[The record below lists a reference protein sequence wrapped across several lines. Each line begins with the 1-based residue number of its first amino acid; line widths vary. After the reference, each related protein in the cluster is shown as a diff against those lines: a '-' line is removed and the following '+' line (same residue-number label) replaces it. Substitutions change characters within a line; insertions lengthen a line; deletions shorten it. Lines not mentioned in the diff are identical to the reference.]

1 MNKIKIKMKQH
12 MFARGKSTNNN
23 FQLLENKWNQRFVIE
38 KIPNYDS
45 YNDINFLSLGLI
57 KAKIRKEENLIK
69 GQKKRIKKS
78 KTNSSSQLT
87 LETRQNKNLNIPLL
101 ITKTENEKMDLF
113 SIKYNNSNENDNLHT
128 ISELNI
134 TKTDYN
140 KRDVFRKKYDNIYCN
155 IKTNKTEQNS
165 RIAMINNKYQEE
177 VIELKEL
184 WKTLGI
190 TQEYQIN
197 FWKMLSKYTEKEKID
212 KYLSYEK
219 KDLTQLKLE
228 LEKLQNEIIKRETD
242 LKRIKQINMIY
253 LENEELYNL
262 YKNLDDKKKL
272 EEKEEEKLNKY
283 KDNKDKLENE
293 IENILKSL
301 RLHTIN
307 TVCLFSKFINQYNYY
322 FTSGK
327 IDINQM
333 EKGFEFHRNYLLKI
347 KSDTNFLQ
355 CSSLTTLYD
364 FSKFENDP
372 FFLSLLKSNEDQDN
386 FKYLTATED
395 TLNKINQ
402 CMYIIDQEEIL
413 YNMNQL
419 KKENKKP
426 CFVKIN
432 QNLIGTNLKKEIQT
446 LNRKTIKKLLFNK
459 TNPVGPGKNFPL
471 FDISLTENF
480 NNNKINKFSKI

>member
-1 MNKIKIKMKQH
+1 MLP
-12 MFARGKSTNNN
+12 RGKSTNNN
-23 FQLLENKWNQRFVIE
+23 FQLLENKWNQRFFLE

-45 YNDINFLSLGLI
+45 YKDINLLSLGLI
-57 KAKIRKEENLIK
+57 KAKIKKEENLIK
-69 GQKKRIKKS
+69 EQKKKIKKS

-87 LETRQNKNLNIPLL
+87 LESRQSKNINIPLL
-101 ITKTENEKMDLF
+101 VSNTENEKIDLF
-113 SIKYNNSNENDNLHT
+113 SLKYNNTNDNLQT
-128 ISELNI
+128 ISGLNT

-140 KRDVFRKKYDNIYCN
+140 KRDVFHKKYDDIYN
-155 IKTNKTEQNS
+155 LKTNKTEQNAK
-165 RIAMINNKYQEE
+165 IIMINKKYQEE
-177 VIELKEL
+177 MNELKEL
-184 WKTLGI
+184 WRILGI

-197 FWKMLSKYTEKEKID
+197 FWKMLSKHSEKENID

-219 KDLTQLKLE
+219 KDLIQLKLE
-228 LEKLQNEIIKRETD
+228 LEKLQKEIIKRETD
-242 LKRIKQINMIY
+242 LKKIKQINMIY
-253 LENEELYNL
+253 SENEELYNL
-262 YKNLDDKKKL
+262 YKNMHDNKKL

-283 KDNKDKLENE
+283 KDNKDKLEIE

-307 TVCLFSKFINQYNYY
+307 TVCLFSKFRNQYSYY

-333 EKGFEFHRNYLLKI
+333 EKGYEFPKNYLLKI

-355 CSSLTTLYD
+355 CSSLAYLYD
-364 FSKFENDP
+364 FSKCENDP
-372 FFLSLLKSNEDQDN
+372 FFLSLLKNTEEQTN

-395 TLNKINQ
+395 TLNTINQ

-413 YNMNQL
+413 FNMNQL
-419 KKENKKP
+419 KKDNKKP

-432 QNLIGTNLKKEIQT
+432 QNLIGTNLKKEIQS
-446 LNRKTIKKLLFNK
+446 LNRKKIKKLLFNK
-459 TNPVGPGKNFPL
+459 TNPTAPGKQFPL

-480 NNNKINKFSKI
+480 NNNKIKKFSKI